1 MIIRRIAL
9 LLIAACVLLSSFSGC
24 ALLEYYGNLRDS
36 KENPGYS
43 TVVPIYT
50 DDKQLEIMAY
60 WSPPINEQQYT
71 WLKDCGITAVVIDWK
86 YEGNLEVNRRKILQM
101 CDELGIDV
109 YFALNRFQDGTEVS
123 SFDIYLDYTSFAGFY
138 CDEPVSKT
146 HIDNVADQAR
156 QARVLSSKLKVICNM
171 VPEYSPYGKGY
182 DWIYSEF
189 GGYDQAVERGDF
201 FANYPGYVAYVK
213 ENLLKPYENAVIT
226 ATNYPLADDDR
237 YHTTLDNTWL
247 NTLGMTKLSALD
259 SGRDMLQFIA
269 TSGYH
274 SGGFDWYHRQPTEAD
289 IRWMSYTTLA
299 YGATGIMEFVYT
311 TVGVGP
317 EFDADHHGAIWWED
331 VNDFSTYYRTD
342 VWYSAQNVHREL
354 TKFDHVLLSFNW
366 QGVLCYDVTNSP
378 IVTPVF
384 KSAVGRLQSHKRL
397 EKINSTS
404 DLLIGCFKDQNDYD
418 GFMVV
423 NFTET
428 ANNNQEENNI
438 SITFDY
444 ATKALV
450 YIKGEEQL
458 VDLTDHTFTHT
469 LLPGE
474 GFFIIP
480 VA

>member
-43 TVVPIYT
+43 TVVPVYT

-71 WLKDCGITAVVIDWK
+71 WMKECGITAVVVDWK
-86 YEGNLEVNRRKILQM
+86 YNGNTGSNRKRILQM
-101 CDELGIDV
+101 CEELGINV
-109 YFALNRFQDGTEVS
+109 YFSLDRFQDGAVVETFE
-123 SFDIYLDYTSFAGFY
+123 SFLEYSSFAGFY
-138 CDEPVSKT
+138 CDEPVSRT
-146 HIDNVADQAR
+146 HIDNVADQAKE
-156 QARVLSSKLKVICNM
+156 AYALSYDLQVICNM
-171 VPEYSPYGKGY
+171 VPEYSAYGVGY
-182 DWIYSEF
+182 EWIYTQW
-189 GGYDQAVERGDF
+189 GGYEQAVASGDF
-201 FANYPGYVAYVK
+201 FADYVAYVTYVQ
-213 ENLLKPYENAVIT
+213 EMLLKPYSNAVVT
-226 ATNYPLADDDR
+226 ATNYPLADYDR
-237 YHTTLDNTWL
+237 YRITLDNTWL
-247 NTLGMTKLSALD
+247 NTLGMTKQIALE

-299 YGATGIMEFVYT
+299 YGGRGIMEFVYT
-311 TVGVGP
+311 TVGEGP
-317 EFDADHHGAIWWED
+317 EFDADDHGAIWWKD
-331 VNDFSTYYRTD
+331 INNYNTYYRTD
-342 VWYSAQNVHREL
+342 IWYSAQKVHQEL
-354 TKFDHVLLSFNW
+354 SRFDHVLLSFGW
-366 QGVLCYDVTNSP
+366 QGVLCHNITNDPS
-378 IVTPVF
+378 VTPVF
-384 KSAVGRLQSHKRL
+384 ESAVGKVEEHKRL
-397 EKINSTS
+397 EKVDSTA
-404 DLLIGCFKDQNDYD
+404 DLLIGCFRDENEYD
-418 GFMVV
+418 GFLVV

-428 ANNNQEENNI
+428 AHNSRLRNTV

-444 ATKALV
+444 AKKALV

-458 VDLTDHTFTHT
+458 VELTNHTFTHT

-480 VA
+480 IA